1 LKAINYIT
9 NLVVGANQIDR
20 IIENPVNLLVEYR
33 KIGNTGYEYLKYQP
47 NKPTRS
53 NVLLPEDLAVT
64 LLVSSRAGYR
74 AFQSLRD
81 FGKTIDLDSLPHKA
95 LEQISDNELSYVAQ
109 VISKIANWK
118 GFGASL
124 ATKVLH
130 KKRPDLIPILD
141 NQAIFGAYM
150 NPNWPD
156 IRSSQDTIKN
166 LKTIEKAL
174 RSIRYD
180 LVRPENILM
189 WPELKEVEPTNSL
202 IEIFDSVWWVYFRD
216 KEPVKKLGFHLE

>member
-1 LKAINYIT
+1 MFT

>member
-1 LKAINYIT
+1 MNT

-20 IIENPVNLLVEYR
+20 IIENPVNLLGKYR
-33 KIGNTGYEYLKYQP
+33 KNGDTGYEYLKYQP
-47 NKPTRS
+47 TIPTPG
-53 NVLLPEDLAVT
+53 NALLPEDLAVT

-81 FGKTIDLDSLPHKA
+81 CGKTIDLDNLPHKA
-95 LEQISDNELSYVAQ
+95 LEQISDNELSYIAQ
-109 VISKIANWK
+109 VIAKIANWK

-141 NQAIFGAYM
+141 NQSIFGAYM

-156 IRSSQDTIKN
+156 KSSSQDTIKN
-166 LKTIEKAL
+166 PKTIEKAL
-174 RSIRYD
+174 RWIRYD
-180 LVRPENILM
+180 LVRPENSTV
-189 WPELKEVEPTNSL
+189 WPLLKKVEPTYSL
-202 IEIFDSVWWVYFRD
+202 IEIFDSVWWVYFRVI
-216 KEPVKKLGFHLE
+216 EPVKK